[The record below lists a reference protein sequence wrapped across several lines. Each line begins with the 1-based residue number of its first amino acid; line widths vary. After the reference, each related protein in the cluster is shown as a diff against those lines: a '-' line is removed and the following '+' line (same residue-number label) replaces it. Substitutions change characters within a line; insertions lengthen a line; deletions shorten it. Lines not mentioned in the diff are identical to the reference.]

1 MEQILIPIERAK
13 ILEQRLLN
21 EVQKKLNCKIEVR
34 NGNEIAIEGSGYDEY
49 NARNVIQAFGRGFN
63 MPSAYRLLEETYF
76 FKYIDLRDM
85 FRNKEQIKRLKARII
100 GEEGRTKEYIQSV
113 SEVEISV
120 YGDTIGIIGTMEGI
134 GIATVAIEALLG
146 GGTHK
151 KAYRLMELARR
162 KAKEA
167 GLMK

>member
-85 FRNKEQIKRLKARII
+85 FRNKEQIKRIRSVFICSFHDNHVYFIFLIYIFISICHIHPISEGYGFSVVCIYNFISHLKD
-100 GEEGRTKEYIQSV
+100 GSFP
-113 SEVEISV
+113 
-120 YGDTIGIIGTMEGI
+120 
-134 GIATVAIEALLG
+134 ATYL
-146 GGTHK
+146 
-151 KAYRLMELARR
+151 
-162 KAKEA
+162 
-167 GLMK
+167 